1 MPQCGRWRR
10 SPDECRPDS
19 MCRMN
24 TLEAPNAR
32 RAVSAVALCLLAVAG
47 PAVPETSHVMVTP
60 DALVWQPSSRAPG
73 LMTAVAE
80 GDPAKAGPFVLMLKL
95 VDGAWIPPHWHNV
108 DKRLVVVRGTLL
120 MGMGDRLEKTTARP
134 LAAGGVAVVPAHSR
148 HYEGASGETL
158 VALLATGPFSTT
170 FVDPGKP

>member
-1 MPQCGRWRR
+1 M
-10 SPDECRPDS
+10 S
-19 MCRMN
+19 
-24 TLEAPNAR
+24 TLETPCAGRFVVA
-32 RAVSAVALCLLAVAG
+32 SALGLLAVAG
-47 PAVPETSHVMVTP
+47 PAVPQTPHVMVTP
-60 DALVWQPSSRAPG
+60 EALVWQPSSRVPG

-95 VDGAWIPPHWHNV
+95 VDGAWIPPHWHNG

-120 MGMGDRLEKTTARP
+120 MGMGDRLQKATTRP
-134 LAAGGVAVVPAHSR
+134 LPPGGVAVVPADSR

-170 FVDPGKP
+170 FVEPRTP